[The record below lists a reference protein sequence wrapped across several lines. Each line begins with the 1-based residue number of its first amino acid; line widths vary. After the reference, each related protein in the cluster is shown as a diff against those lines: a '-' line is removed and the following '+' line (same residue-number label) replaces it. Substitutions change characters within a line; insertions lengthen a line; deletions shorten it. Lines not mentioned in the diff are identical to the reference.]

1 MFSLAA
7 SCGHINYSCLLSLNT
22 EWQIERAWFARVQPA
37 ALLAL
42 TLAAATRTDEIFL
55 LINRLT
61 GIIHELPQA
70 ALDEQKAHDLVEVE
84 VTEQLLSSSMMRH
97 W

>member
-1 MFSLAA
+1 
-7 SCGHINYSCLLSLNT
+7 
-22 EWQIERAWFARVQPA
+22 
-37 ALLAL
+37 
-42 TLAAATRTDEIFL
+42 

-84 VTEQLLSSSMMRH
+84 VTEQLLSSTMMRH